1 MRALRLI
8 AKLVLLAVL
17 LLSSTEVAAAEQE
30 AWGSVVSGIRLG
42 LSLTPAHSVLPS
54 DLTILVSL
62 QNTTST
68 PKTIP
73 LSLCGSIP
81 WQSYGKIAVR
91 VDGGK
96 TYRVRM
102 HGMADLAN
110 VHPHEPLRIA
120 GGERLEAKLSLKEIA
135 QFLPDEESDMGLFE
149 QLLSARQIELWAEF
163 SSDEKRSLKVESGHL
178 RRRFALTPLAQP
190 LGTAC
195 IVQLATS
202 DGQVCAL
209 NRVGTPHCWGDTAP
223 GWDPDTKR
231 HEVSRPKP
239 VPRLRLGVKSLG
251 FGASGLCAITTD
263 SGVLCLSGG
272 NNSVTSKQIVNP
284 VRVVGL
290 PNELSTLFL
299 GLADQC
305 ALTTRNSLWCWGRRA
320 PSANSVVAADLMP
333 ATAMTA
339 LGEEVAEVTIG
350 WQHACARTRRGSVM
364 CWGDNKLGQLGSG
377 NLTPSETPIAV
388 TGLHEQVTK
397 VVSGLNYSC
406 ALRADGKVNC
416 WGQSLYGALGHEVST
431 AHSTPFELT
440 ELGSENVNLF
450 AAHNQT
456 CALKSDGRLLCLG
469 VVAFREGLL
478 STQNPVLIDSLPT
491 DVADVTIGP
500 RDACARMRSGSLWC
514 WGETLR
520 AIASPNATKLPQGAK
535 QVAGLT
541 EVASVHVGNS
551 FLCARSQSGTVH
563 CWGDGSGGQLGAG
576 SLNMTAQP
584 VRIAVPCGE

>member
-1 MRALRLI
+1 MRTLRFI
-8 AKLVLLAVL
+8 AKLLLLAL
-17 LLSSTEVAAAEQE
+17 LCLGSTDIAAAEQE

-42 LSLTPAHSVLPS
+42 LSLTPAHSILPS
-54 DLTILVSL
+54 ELTLLVSL

-102 HGMADLAN
+102 HGMVDLAS
-110 VHPHEPLRIA
+110 VHDHYPLRIA
-120 GGERLEAKLSLKEIA
+120 AGERLEAKLSLTEIA
-135 QFLPDEESDMGLFE
+135 QFLPAEDSDIGLSE

-163 SSDEKRSLKVESGHL
+163 ASDDKRSLKVESGHL

-190 LGTAC
+190 LGSAC
-195 IVQLATS
+195 IAQLATS

-209 NRVGTPHCWGDTAP
+209 SRVGTPHCWGDTAP
-223 GWDPDTKR
+223 GWNPDTKR

-239 VPRLRLGVKSLG
+239 MTRLLLGVKSLG

-263 SGVLCLSGG
+263 SGVLCLSGWH
-272 NNSVTSKQIVNP
+272 NSVTGQQVIHP
-284 VRVVGL
+284 ARVGGL
-290 PNELSTLFL
+290 PSDLSALFL

-305 ALTTRNSLWCWGRRA
+305 ALTSRNSLWCWGRMTPA
-320 PSANSVVAADLMP
+320 ANSVVTAGLLP

-339 LGEEVAEVTIG
+339 LGDDVAEVSIG
-350 WQHACARTRRGSVM
+350 WQHACARKRSGAVM

-377 NLTPSETPIAV
+377 TLTPSETPIAV
-388 TGLHEQVTK
+388 TGLHEQVIK
-397 VVSGLNYSC
+397 VVCGLNYCC
-406 ALRADGKVNC
+406 ALRADGRVHC
-416 WGQSLYGALGHEVST
+416 WGQNLYGALGRDVST
-431 AHSTPFELT
+431 AHSTPFELA

-456 CALKSDGRLLCLG
+456 CALKRDGRLLCLG
-469 VVAFREGLL
+469 VVALREELL
-478 STQNPVLIDSLPT
+478 STQSPVLIDSLPT

-520 AIASPNATKLPQGAK
+520 AIASPNAPKRPQGAK

-584 VRIAVPCGE
+584 VRIAVPCSE

>member
-1 MRALRLI
+1 MRTLRFI
-8 AKLVLLAVL
+8 AKLVLLAL
-17 LLSSTEVAAAEQE
+17 LFLSSTDVAAADQE

-42 LSLTPAHSVLPS
+42 LSLTPVHSVLPS
-54 DLTILVSL
+54 ELTLLVSL

-102 HGMADLAN
+102 HGMVDLASL
-110 VHPHEPLRIA
+110 HDHYPLRIA
-120 GGERLEAKLSLKEIA
+120 AGERLEAKLSLTEIA
-135 QFLPDEESDMGLFE
+135 QFFPAEDSDIGLSE

-163 SSDEKRSLKVESGHL
+163 SSDDKRSLKVESGHL

-190 LGTAC
+190 LGSAC
-195 IVQLATS
+195 IAQLATS

-209 NRVGTPHCWGDTAP
+209 SRVGTPHCWGDTAP
-223 GWDPDTKR
+223 GWNPDTKR

-239 VPRLRLGVKSLG
+239 VTRLLLGVKSLG

-272 NNSVTSKQIVNP
+272 NNSVTGQQIIHP
-284 VRVVGL
+284 ARVDGL
-290 PNELSTLFL
+290 PSDVSTLFL

-305 ALTTRNSLWCWGRRA
+305 ALTSRNSLWCWGRRTPA
-320 PSANSVVAADLMP
+320 ANSVVTAGLLP
-333 ATAMTA
+333 ATEMTA
-339 LGEEVAEVTIG
+339 LGGDVAEVSIG
-350 WQHACARTRRGSVM
+350 WQHACARTRSGAVM

-377 NLTPSETPIAV
+377 TLTPSETPIAV
-388 TGLHEQVTK
+388 TGLHEPVTK
-397 VVSGLNYSC
+397 VVCGINYSC
-406 ALRADGKVNC
+406 ALRANGKVAC
-416 WGQSLYGALGHEVST
+416 WGQNLYGALGRDVST
-431 AHSTPFELT
+431 AHSTPFERT

-456 CALKSDGRLLCLG
+456 CALKRDGRLLCLG
-469 VVAFREGLL
+469 VVALREGLL
-478 STQNPVLIDSLPT
+478 STQNPVLIDSLPA
-491 DVADVTIGP
+491 DVVDVTIGP
-500 RDACARMRSGSLWC
+500 RDACARLRSGSLWC

-520 AIASPNATKLPQGAK
+520 AIASPNAPKLPQGAK
-535 QVAGLT
+535 QVSGLP